1 MTVQQAEWAKEIESG
16 SSQLGM
22 STESYQQLD
31 YVMQSVGYSMDQ
43 AKGDLSALAEKAQDA
58 ASGSG
63 EAAEMFDRLGVSV
76 TNTDGTMKSQ
86 AQLFAEV
93 YNALAQ
99 MSDVTERN
107 AIASNC
113 WALPVKRLLS
123 PCWRNTAWHWDRR
136 PRLLQ

>member
-1 MTVQQAEWAKEIESG
+1 
-16 SSQLGM
+16 M

-58 ASGSG
+58 ANGSG

-86 AQLFAEV
+86 AQLLQR
-93 YNALAQ
+93 YTALWYRCP
-99 MSDVTERN
+99 T
-107 AIASNC
+107 
-113 WALPVKRLLS
+113 
-123 PCWRNTAWHWDRR
+123 
-136 PRLLQ
+136 